1 MAEFVFR
8 REEEWT
14 AKDLYDTWRTSL
26 PVLVIVNKGFYG
38 NREELSFC
46 TGQVLLLHKTDV
58 QERALVYDRQGKTF
72 SIPLD
77 YSHYFAANDSQEE
90 MTLRDIIVKHGV
102 PVRIRFAESGVHT
115 KENKSL
121 CDTLN
126 VVAVLQEPF
135 FLANTVNQGRLLE
148 SVITVPLY
156 LKEVTFCR
164 ITDLVDK
171 TRFTSL
177 QDFMASITEQL
188 CQVDFTAEYG
198 DKEMV
203 KLSDKTVTPSAN
215 IYPDIETNVYINIKQ
230 TGYRQPPPPRPKSTS
245 VIPESKAGKPKPH
258 LPEGQKEALYI
269 NINRDQVPHANKLPP
284 STLRRPPPRPSSTV
298 AVDEHLDSST
308 TAPEEQKEQL
318 YINISRDQMSPT
330 SKLPPSTPRR
340 PPPPVPVDEHLD
352 SSSAA
357 PSNAEQQG
365 VKYDSS
371 IYEISEPASGQT
383 RVSLV
388 EERKKVVHKL
398 PTKQPPIVKSELDK
412 ALAKRRDRAR
422 IGDAGSV
429 PKTEAEAFKCK
440 KASEIPSVAP
450 PGVVSLSMRSVGDE
464 SPVPVVSAPPGS
476 ADGKESIPDEK
487 RSKTST
493 EKTAITAPKPSEA
506 APPVLNSSM
515 KPLAMTPLKTDVMAD
530 SKEKRK
536 IPKLFG
542 KSESEEGNDKPK
554 VLPKPKIGPLSFEP
568 VQMEATSAA
577 SESTYVNQQQM
588 ALIRPTISSKITE
601 TDTSSPN
608 GLEPKP
614 PVTSQA
620 TNASGGAPSVEKSG
634 ASQSNCLRETN
645 ADEKPWPLTLKQMT
659 IAQVTD
665 VLSKLKLEKYVA
677 KFQEEMVDG
686 SVLSRLNDNALTT
699 DFEMR
704 LVEVARLRSFV
715 ETGRI
720 PM

>member
-46 TGQVLLLHKTDV
+46 TGQVLLLHRTDV
-58 QERALVYDRQGKTF
+58 QERALVYDKQGKTF

-90 MTLRDIIVKHGV
+90 MSLRDIIVKHGV

-126 VVAVLQEPF
+126 VAAVLQEPF

-171 TRFTSL
+171 TRFTGL
-177 QDFMASITEQL
+177 QDFMASITGQL

-245 VIPESKAGKPKPH
+245 VIPESKTVKPKPQP
-258 LPEGQKEALYI
+258 PEGQKEQLCV
-269 NINRDQVPHANKLPP
+269 NIN
-284 STLRRPPPRPSSTV
+284 
-298 AVDEHLDSST
+298 
-308 TAPEEQKEQL
+308 
-318 YINISRDQMSPT
+318 RDQMSPT

-352 SSSAA
+352 TSSAA

-365 VKYDSS
+365 SS
-371 IYEISEPASGQT
+371 IYEIPEPASGQT

-388 EERKKVVHKL
+388 EKGKKVMHNLQKE
-398 PTKQPPIVKSELDK
+398 QPNIVKSELDK

-422 IGDAGSV
+422 DGDAGSV

-440 KASEIPSVAP
+440 KDSEIPSVAP
-450 PGVVSLSMRSVGDE
+450 VGVVSLSMRPVGEE
-464 SPVPVVSAPPGS
+464 SPVPVGFAPPGS
-476 ADGKESIPDEK
+476 AEGKESRTDEK

-542 KSESEEGNDKPK
+542 KSESEEGDDKPK

-568 VQMEATSAA
+568 VQMEAKSAA

-588 ALIRPTISSKITE
+588 AMIRPTISSKITE
-601 TDTSSPN
+601 TDTSSSN

-614 PVTSQA
+614 AVTSLLEA
-620 TNASGGAPSVEKSG
+620 TNASGGASSVEKSG
-634 ASQSNCLRETN
+634 ASQSNSLRETN
-645 ADEKPWPLTLKQMT
+645 ADEKPWPLTLNQMT

-686 SVLSRLNDNALTT
+686 SVLSRLNDDALST